1 MEKFISGGAT
11 PVVTERVHGFVTT
24 TMANG
29 RKKGSTN
36 KDLNLDP
43 GRLGMPMVHL
53 STLLNLSKVL
63 NRVSGLLC
71 TLTENV
77 VRRDFTRKGAG
88 MDFGLNGLRMD
99 AQGYQGFT
107 RSVASMASGFI
118 SSVQAFASFRK
129 TIKMVAVLVPH
140 ADGLKMG

>member
-1 MEKFISGGAT
+1 
-11 PVVTERVHGFVTT
+11 
-24 TMANG
+24 
-29 RKKGSTN
+29 
-36 KDLNLDP
+36 
-43 GRLGMPMVHL
+43 MVHL
-53 STLLNLSKVL
+53 STLLNMSKVL

-107 RSVASMASGFI
+107 RLVASMASGFI
-118 SSVQAFASFRK
+118 SSVQVFASFRK
-129 TIKMVAVLVPH
+129 PIKMVAVLVLL
-140 ADGLKMG
+140 AGGMKMD